1 MNLRLVFIS
10 YSNRGENVIMLITCI
25 RVTTSHIGFVNSTLT
40 QLHER
45 FIRKLSHT
53 MRVIQ
58 VICFYF
64 QCKFYP
70 DKAATISEEN
80 IPTDPSPLP
89 SLIFSSAAASALF
102 LNI

>member
-1 MNLRLVFIS
+1 MAPDNLGSGRVFLDS
-10 YSNRGENVIMLITCI
+10 FLCVCI

-40 QLHER
+40 Q
-45 FIRKLSHT
+45 
-53 MRVIQ
+53 
-58 VICFYF
+58 
-64 QCKFYP
+64 P